1 MWEHAY
7 YLDYLNEREPYVEN
21 VLKVV
26 DWNKFDLKLLNDE
39 KMTEEEEGLI
49 EKLICPICK
58 STGRKLV
65 MTFMEKVSEEE
76 SLFECDRCNS
86 RRKIKNRL

>member
-1 MWEHAY
+1 MCSIIE
-7 YLDYLNEREPYVEN
+7 EEGF
-21 VLKVV
+21 KII

-39 KMTEEEEGLI
+39 ELTEEETTLI
-49 EKLICPICK
+49 DRIICPVCK
-58 STGRKLV
+58 SMGRKLV
-65 MTFMEKVSEEE
+65 MTFMEKVDEEE